1 MDYDIQTVPLNRI
14 DTADHTFKIT
24 TTSDKTDLIP
34 SIRSVGILQPPVL
47 IENAD
52 QWCIVCGFRRISAS
66 KALNAKNISAF
77 VVKGRSL
84 KQCARIAISDNAGQ
98 RSLNVVEQARAYALI
113 RRVET
118 RPEARVEMALASG
131 LAASPSAMERIA
143 PVAAMN
149 TSLQEGVLTGSIA
162 LPVALQIDRLGEPD
176 ATALGGLL
184 AKISAGLNVQRELLD
199 TILDIGKRDGTAVAD
214 LIAQEA
220 VDSILNNEEIP
231 VPQRVQKLRQLLKR
245 MRYPSL
251 SQAEASFDDM
261 LKALKLSPRL
271 QIQPPRFFEG
281 ETYRANLSFDSKEQL
296 LLLQKELDKLI
307 RHPRFL
313 SD

>member
-1 MDYDIQTVPLNRI
+1 MDYDIHTVPLNRI
-14 DTADHTFKIT
+14 DAADHTFKIT

-34 SIRSVGILQPPVL
+34 SIRSVGVLQPPVL
-47 IENAD
+47 IEKAE
-52 QWCIVCGFRRISAS
+52 QWRIVCGFRRISAS
-66 KALNAKNISAF
+66 KALNAKDISAF
-77 VVKGRSL
+77 VVNGRSL
-84 KQCARIAISDNAGQ
+84 KQCVRISIADNAGQ

-118 RPEARVEMALASG
+118 RPEARVEMASTSG

-149 TSLQEGVLTGSIA
+149 ASLQTGVLAGSIA

-176 ATALGGLL
+176 ATALGSLF
-184 AKISAGLNVQRELLD
+184 AKISTGLNVQRELLD
-199 TILDIGKRDGTAVAD
+199 TILDIGKRDGVAAAD
-214 LIAQEA
+214 LIARDPI
-220 VDSILNNEEIP
+220 DSIFNNEEIP
-231 VPQRVQKLRQLLKR
+231 VPQRVQKLRQLLKK

-261 LKALKLSPRL
+261 LKTLKLSSRL

-281 ETYRANLSFDSKEQL
+281 KNLPCKPLF
-296 LLLQKELDKLI
+296 
-307 RHPRFL
+307 RFQRTT
-313 SD
+313 SIAPKGTG